1 MRTSKFIKVVFVLFC
16 CVMNSVISSAQEGSI
31 NFDHYSLNEGL
42 SNGYINN
49 IFQDSRGFV
58 WVGTENGLNRFDGIK
73 FKTYYYDQNDSS
85 SLSGPDA
92 NFITE
97 DTCGRIWVMTNR
109 NFCWYDK
116 NTDSF
121 VRKQL
126 KVRGQVIKKLSVSD
140 CQIDRNGFLWIG
152 SANGIF
158 RIKIYNNPDLDNA
171 IVEAEEYRLE
181 EEDVDEVYRNVY
193 SSFVEDND
201 GKLWIV
207 SYSNK
212 LFYFDPILN
221 KIVSYRI
228 DNPDAPEFSNQVKG
242 FFKDSDGDMYIAIN
256 NVGLLVWE
264 RQKNLFS
271 LYKPN
276 GTDSGPRG
284 NILSAVAED
293 NNGLIWISDRNSEG
307 ISIFNK
313 VTRKF
318 TYCQSEEMNPYS
330 LDINKINCM
339 YKDRTGSMWVGSI
352 MGVNKYTPG
361 KLKFIRYFSFP
372 NRSDKLSSNH
382 ILCFAESRSGD
393 LWIGTDGGGLN
404 RMNRKTGRFT
414 QYRHNPSD
422 IKSISSNSIISISED
437 HEGTLWIG
445 TYDGGLARMKDG
457 EFSRFLPDP
466 DNWYSISN
474 RNIWYALEDSKKNL
488 WVATLTSGLD
498 LFDRKNGRF
507 YHYINNPADSIS
519 ICDNS
524 LIQLYEDSRHQLYI
538 TTNNGV
544 SVIDLNAYDFS
555 DSAPALKFKNL
566 LHSENKNSISNNV
579 ALCIKEDNHGNIWF
593 GTKGSG
599 LDKLDITTGIFTN
612 YSLKDGLPGN
622 SINSIL
628 LDNDGNLWLGTDKGL
643 AKFNPET
650 KDVEVFSIEDGIL
663 NTSLKS
669 KALKTRDGEM
679 FFGGPD
685 GFNSFYPE
693 QVKFK
698 QNKNK
703 PHVIITGFNIFNKPV
718 RVNSKFDNRIILSED
733 ISVAKEVTLT
743 YSEKYFSFDFIAL
756 DYTSPKNNKYAYMM
770 EGFDHDWINCGTKRE
785 ANYTNLGP
793 GDYTF
798 MVKGSNNEG
807 IWNENF
813 TSIKIIILPPWYRT
827 WWFRLIMILIII
839 FVFAATFFLRVRK
852 LKKQKLLLEQ
862 TVAIKTAELTLL
874 NASKDKFFS
883 IIAHDLKNP
892 FSSIIGFSSIMQ
904 ESPGLEDISEYK
916 LFSSKIH
923 SSATQTYRL
932 LENLLEWANSQSRK
946 IKFTPVAI
954 NLKELIHNEFDL
966 LHEMAIGKNIDLR
979 FNIDDSLFIVADKN
993 MIMTIMRNLITNA
1006 IKFTQRNG
1014 KVVVEARIYDGNIE
1028 VAVKDTGIGMSED
1041 TMSKLF
1047 LLDSDLSAKGTENE
1061 KGTGLG
1067 LFLCKEFVE
1076 KHNGKISVESKEG
1089 KGSTFRFSIPALIS
1103 EKAKI

>member
-1 MRTSKFIKVVFVLFC
+1 MHLRKFFIMVFVLFC
-16 CVMNSVISSAQEGSI
+16 CVMNSLISSAQERNI

-58 WVGTENGLNRFDGIK
+58 WVGTENGLNRFDGIR
-73 FKTYYYDQNDSS
+73 FKTYYYDQKDSS

-92 NFITE
+92 NNITE

-126 KVRGQVIKKLSVSD
+126 KVRGQVIKKLSINA
-140 CQIDRNGFLWIG
+140 CLIDRHGFLWIG

-158 RIKIYNNPDLDNA
+158 RIKIYNNPDLANA

-181 EEDVDEVYRNVY
+181 EEDVAEVYRNVY

-207 SYSNK
+207 GYSNK

-221 KIVSYRI
+221 KIVSYWI
-228 DNPDAPEFSNQVKG
+228 DNPGAPEFSNQVKG

-361 KLKFIRYFSFP
+361 KLKFNRYFSYP
-372 NRSDKLSSNH
+372 NRSDKLSSNN
-382 ILCFAESRSGD
+382 ILCFAESQSGD

-422 IKSISSNSIISISED
+422 IKSISSNAIISISED

-457 EFSRFLPDP
+457 VFSRFLPDP
-466 DNWYSISN
+466 DNRYSISN
-474 RNIWYALEDSKKNL
+474 RNIWYALEDSKGNL
-488 WVATLTSGLD
+488 WAATLTSGLD
-498 LFDRKNGRF
+498 LFDRKSGRF
-507 YHYINNPADSIS
+507 YHYINNPEDSTS

-566 LHSENKNSISNNV
+566 VHTENKNSISNNV
-579 ALCIKEDNHGNIWF
+579 ALSIKEDNHGNIWF

-628 LDNDGNLWLGTDKGL
+628 PDNDGNLWLGTSKGL

-650 KDVEVFSIEDGIL
+650 GDVELFSIEDGIL
-663 NTSLKS
+663 NTSLKG

-685 GFNSFYPE
+685 GFNSFYPD

-703 PHVIITGFNIFNKPV
+703 PNVIITGFYIFNKPV
-718 RVNSKFDNRIILSED
+718 RVNSRFDNRIILSKD

-743 YSEKYFSFDFIAL
+743 YSEKYFSFDFVAL

-770 EGFDHDWINCGTKRE
+770 EGFDHSWINCGTKRE
-785 ANYTNLGP
+785 ANYTNLNP
-793 GDYTF
+793 GEYTF
-798 MVKGSNNEG
+798 IVKGSNNEG
-807 IWNENF
+807 LWNENF
-813 TSIKIIILPPWYRT
+813 TSLKIIILPPWYRT
-827 WWFRLIMILIII
+827 WWFRLIMIVSVI
-839 FVFAATFFLRVRK
+839 FIFAATFFLRVRK
-852 LKKQKLLLEQ
+852 LKNQKLLLEQ
-862 TVAIKTAELTLL
+862 TVALKTAELTIL

-892 FSSIIGFSSIMQ
+892 FSSIIGFSSIMK
-904 ESPGLEDISEYK
+904 ESPGLEDISEYR

-932 LENLLEWANSQSRK
+932 LENLLEWANSQSRNL
-946 IKFTPVAI
+946 KFTPVDI
-954 NLKELIHNEFDL
+954 NLNNLVHNEFDL
-966 LHEMAIGKNIDLR
+966 LREMAISKNIDLI

-1014 KVVVEARIYDGNIE
+1014 KVVVEARIYNGNIE
-1028 VAVKDTGIGMSED
+1028 VAVTDTGIGMSED

-1076 KHNGKISVESKEG
+1076 KHNGKITVESREG
-1089 KGSTFRFSIPALIS
+1089 KGSTFKFSIPFLIS
-1103 EKAKI
+1103 ETAKI